1 MKLIQ
6 LGAGLCL
13 LLASSLSLADG
24 RQSIN
29 EVRTVSPNEQIS
41 LEVMRGKVEIRGTNS
56 NQFRVSGKLDE
67 KAEGFTLDSKGGF
80 TGFIVQM
87 PRQLREQYQEKAQGS
102 ELVIELPLGSSV
114 SFKGVNV
121 DVSLTQVNGGVEINT
136 VNGDITAAQLDGRV
150 ELATVNGAI
159 KSQALNGQ
167 LRLRSVNGKI
177 SDQGATGRLSVE
189 SVNGEITLKSKPQEL
204 MVTVVNGEVDLE
216 LTDTAQLEISSVNG
230 NVELEL
236 KNQNAP
242 RIKGSSVSGKFE
254 LKLAANLD
262 AAVSLKTSAGGSI
275 KNSLTADQPSRAKYG
290 PASNLQFTSGKGQ
303 GVIDINTVSGRIE
316 LKKN

>member
-6 LGAGLCL
+6 LGASLCL
-13 LLASSLSLADG
+13 LLASSLSLADS

-67 KAEGFTLDSKGGF
+67 KAEGFTLDSQGGF

-87 PRQLREQYQEKAQGS
+87 PRQLREQHQEKAQGS
-102 ELVIELPLGSSV
+102 ELIIELPLGSSV

-121 DVSLTQVNGGVEINT
+121 DVKATNISGGTSLSTVNGSINASALSNSVELT
-136 VNGDITAAQLDGRV
+136 SVNGDIQ
-150 ELATVNGAI
+150 
-159 KSQALNGQ
+159 SQTLSGHVK
-167 LRLRSVNGKI
+167 LKTVNGKI
-177 SDQGATGRLSVE
+177 TDQGASGRLNVE
-189 SVNGEITLKSKPQEL
+189 SVNGKLQLNSQPQDL
-204 MVTVVNGEVDLE
+204 MLTVVNGEVSLALDG
-216 LTDTAQLEISSVNG
+216 TQQIEISTVNG

-236 KNQNAP
+236 KNQSAP

-254 LKLAANLD
+254 LKFPTALD
-262 AAVSLKTSAGGSI
+262 AKVSLKTTAGGGI

-290 PASNLQFTSGKGQ
+290 PASNLQFSSGQ
-303 GVIDINTVSGRIE
+303 GTGNIEINTVSGRLEIS
-316 LKKN
+316 KD